1 MGTGG
6 SRYGA
11 GRPGW
16 RRKCE
21 QSLPLDIRK
30 LHRHGRLAPVQSFGW
45 QWTRDDEPCG
55 NITIT
60 TCEHRLEL
68 RYTWTPTRGSPQHKC
83 YDVPLERARCR
94 FGGWRIWF
102 RCPWCNRRCAVLY
115 GLSGDGYFAC
125 RLCLKLAYAS
135 EAEDKS
141 GRLWRKQSKL
151 EAKLREDGGRSKG
164 MRARTYERY
173 LARIDAVEEE
183 RDREFFL
190 SASRFFGG
198 DRAKFRKLLGPGR

>member
-21 QSLPLDIRK
+21 HSLPLDIR
-30 LHRHGRLAPVQSFGW
+30 RFRQCGRLSPVQHFGW
-45 QWTRDDEPCG
+45 RWTCDGEPRG
-55 NITIT
+55 NIGLSTFET
-60 TCEHRLEL
+60 HMEL
-68 RYTWTPTRGSPQHKC
+68 RYTWTPSGGEPTGRHLR
-83 YDVPLERARCR
+83 VPLERVPCR
-94 FGGWRIWF
+94 FGGWRVWF
-102 RCPWCNRRCAVLY
+102 QCPWCDRRCALLY

-125 RLCLKLAYAS
+125 RLCLKLVYAS
-135 EAEDKS
+135 EAEDKL

-151 EAKLREDGGRSKG
+151 EAKLREDGGRPKG

-173 LARIDAVEEE
+173 LARIDDLEEA
-183 RDREFFL
+183 RDTEFFV
-190 SASRFFGG
+190 SAARFLRGHG
-198 DRAKFRKLLGPGR
+198 VDVLKLLE